1 MDLIDRYLSAVRWN
15 LPRAAKA
22 DDILAELRDLIASR
36 IEDREE
42 SLGRALSG
50 AEISAVLRDFGHP
63 LVVAAR
69 YGTQQSLIGPDLFP
83 FYWFSLKIVLALTLV
98 LLVLSGAAG
107 ILFEGHPV
115 RSLAHAFDGAW
126 WSLLGNAGL
135 VTLIF
140 AVIERTG
147 WLTDHLKRWSPEH
160 LPDLRD
166 FQLKTKPKSAWEA
179 GFEIVFG
186 VGFLLWWAGLIPLP
200 IAWSNV
206 KGLVLTPDPIW
217 IAMWW
222 PILALMIARLAFN
235 LVQWLRPRWKA
246 VRIVLN
252 LATTAGAVAT
262 LVLIYQT
269 GHWIT
274 ASSATL
280 PAARVAEI
288 ERSANLGIHYAIIVV
303 GVIWIFQCAKEV
315 WVVTMARR

>member
-1 MDLIDRYLSAVRWN
+1 MDLIDRYLNAVRWN
-15 LPRAAKA
+15 LPRAAKS

-42 SLGRALSG
+42 SLGRPLSD

-69 YGTQQSLIGPDLFP
+69 YGTQQWLIGPDVFP
-83 FYWFSLKIVLALTLV
+83 FYWFSLKIVLALTLL

-107 ILFEGHPV
+107 VLFEGHPV
-115 RSLAHAFDGAW
+115 QSLAHAFAGAW

-147 WLTDHLKRWSPEH
+147 WLADHLNRWSPEQ

-166 FQLKTKPKSAWEA
+166 FQPRTKRKSAWEA
-179 GFEIVFG
+179 GFEIVFA
-186 VGFLLWWAGLIPLP
+186 VGFILWWAGLIPLP
-200 IAWSNV
+200 IAWSNA
-206 KGLVLTPDPIW
+206 KGLVLAPDPIW
-217 IAMWW
+217 SAMWW

-246 VRIVLN
+246 ARVGLN

-262 LVLIYQT
+262 LVLIYQA

-303 GVIWIFQCAKEV
+303 GVIWIFQCAKDV
-315 WVVTMARR
+315 WVATMARR